1 MFVVSFN
8 KQRSIMF
15 YKSLT
20 VAFLFTRFA
29 LSQDSMAHHNHAEE
43 MVRNNGDTLMQNS
56 MSEGIYPGKSIFIEA
71 SGTSWLPQSSATGMT
86 MAHSGDW
93 MLMAHGN
100 VYVRYTNQGGKRGSD
115 QLSIPNWFMVSAR
128 RDISENQNIV
138 FRGMLSFDRLFDG
151 GNGYPLLLQSG
162 ETWNGESL
170 YDRQHPHDLFAEVS
184 ATYGYSFAEET
195 GAVIYFAF
203 PGEPALGPPAFMHR
217 PAAQF
222 NPDAPIGHH
231 WQDAT
236 HISFGV
242 ATTGFVFGPIKLEGS
257 VFNGREPDENRYNFD
272 SPRYDSYSGRVSYNL
287 GDDFSL
293 QMSYGFLRNPEGH
306 GDDVNRVSTSVLY
319 STVIDG
325 TEIIHASAIFGQNSE
340 HHMTVRSYLLE
351 LTYITGDVGLYG
363 RHESIEK
370 PRSDLGIM
378 VEKERKELLHQITA
392 GANTRIAQYANH
404 AIRAGVQGTISVV
417 TAFLEPLYG
426 KNPVSYQIYLQLQ
439 Y

>member
-1 MFVVSFN
+1 
-8 KQRSIMF
+8 MF

-29 LSQDSMAHHNHAEE
+29 LSQDPMAHHNHAKE
-43 MVRNNGDTLMQNS
+43 MVRNEGDTLMQNS
-56 MSEGIYPGKSIFIEA
+56 ASEGIYLGKSISIEA

-100 VYVRYTNQGGKRGSD
+100 VFVRYTNQGGKRGSD
-115 QLSIPNWFMVSAR
+115 QLSIPNWFMASAR
-128 RDISENQNIV
+128 REISENQNIV

-151 GNGYPLLLQSG
+151 GSGYPLLLQSG

-184 ATYGYSFAEET
+184 ATYGYSLAEET
-195 GAVIYFAF
+195 GAVIYLAY
-203 PGEPALGPPAFMHR
+203 PGEPAIGPPAFMHR

-222 NPDAPIGHH
+222 HPDAPIGHH

-242 ATTGFVFGPIKLEGS
+242 ATAGFVFGSMKLEGS
-257 VFNGREPDENRYNFD
+257 VFNGTEPDENRYNFD
-272 SPRYDSYSGRVSYNL
+272 SPRFDSYSGRMSYNL
-287 GDDFSL
+287 GDDVSL
-293 QMSYGFLRNPEGH
+293 QVSYGFLRNPEGH

-319 STVIDG
+319 STVID
-325 TEIIHASAIFGQNSE
+325 ESEKFYASALFGQNGE
-340 HHMTVRSYLLE
+340 HHTTVRSYLLE

-370 PRSDLGIM
+370 PRFDLGIL
-378 VEKERKELLHQITA
+378 VDKESVELLHQTSVGI
-392 GANTRIAQYANH
+392 NTRIAKYGNH
-404 AIRAGVQGTISVV
+404 AIRAGVQGSISVV
-417 TAFLEPLYG
+417 STSLDPIYG
-426 KNPVSYQIYLQLQ
+426 KNPVSYQIYIQLQ
-439 Y
+439 